1 MMQYRD
7 FSCTS
12 GEDFEVSKRSK
23 IAISEEIMS
32 KTWATRE
39 EFFTDIINGRF
50 GVEEGYSLSRD
61 TSLTFRGSRCAR
73 VYCNNCQSFFV
84 VARFRKTESCFI
96 ITESFLKHESI
107 LTLSDGAVARCP
119 PRSLLR

>member
-32 KTWATRE
+32 KTWATKE

-73 VYCNNCQSFFV
+73 VYCNNCRSF
-84 VARFRKTESCFI
+84 
-96 ITESFLKHESI
+96 
-107 LTLSDGAVARCP
+107 
-119 PRSLLR
+119 